1 MLRTLR
7 NLVILVVVVAV
18 TRTCI
23 QHFGERKLAKAV
35 EKANA
40 EMPVVVDGRI
50 RLEKIEYS
58 NHAVRYSGAFLGDH
72 TVSQREKDAFE
83 QDVTQFYCH
92 GRTKAFADAKV
103 PLEYSI
109 KTQTDTLAVSVTPDK
124 CR

>member
-40 EMPVVVDGRI
+40 EMPIVVTDVFAWR
-50 RLEKIEYS
+50 RLSIQITPFGTLGLS
-58 NHAVRYSGAFLGDH
+58 SG
-72 TVSQREKDAFE
+72 TIPSVSARK
-83 QDVTQFYCH
+83 TPLS
-92 GRTKAFADAKV
+92 RTLRSFIAMGEPRRLQMPKY
-103 PLEYSI
+103 PLNIQSR
-109 KTQTDTLAVSVTPDK
+109 TQTDTLAVSVTPDK